1 MSMTTS
7 DALSTARRI
16 LSTGKAL
23 APDRFPSSNGESG
36 ERTLAAW
43 AELFAEYGV
52 NYPPEVWTPAVR
64 AWAARAAGDR
74 MVTPRDIL
82 AAAREVIAHW
92 ETDPEKAAWLAE
104 QRHGTLSRREA
115 AGALP
120 VGTAPESPADGRV
133 TPNNALDAG
142 ADATPLG
149 GLNAFRELRDEIGE
163 KSIIR
168 TVGKST
174 NTDGTVSPVA
184 AALLRKKRDDLAARR
199 AERAAKE
206 TNPVELG
213 GGAA

>member
-120 VGTAPESPADGRV
+120 VGTAPESPADGRTAPNRAIDAPAD
-133 TPNNALDAG
+133 TPS
-142 ADATPLG
+142 LG

-184 AALLRKKRDDLAARR
+184 AAILRKKRDERDARK
-199 AERAAKE
+199 AERARKG
-206 TNPVELG
+206 TGPVELG

>member
-64 AWAARAAGDR
+64 AWAARAAGER

-92 ETDPEKAAWLAE
+92 ETDPNKAAWLAE

-115 AGALP
+115 TGALP
-120 VGTAPESPADGRV
+120 VGTAPEILPDGR
-133 TPNNALDAG
+133 TAPNRAIGAA
-142 ADATPLG
+142 ADAPALG

-174 NTDGTVSPVA
+174 STDGTVSPLA
-184 AALLRKKRDDLAARR
+184 AARLRKRRDERDARK
-199 AERAAKE
+199 AERERKG
-206 TNPVELG
+206 TNPIELG

>member
-1 MSMTTS
+1 MMDHTT
-7 DALSTARRI
+7 AETIARAVLAR
-16 LSTGKAL
+16 GKAAL
-23 APDRFPSSNGESG
+23 PARFPVVTTE
-36 ERTLAAW
+36 TVTVW
-43 AELFAEYGV
+43 ADLFARYGV
-52 NYPPEVWTPAVR
+52 NYPTQVWPEAVDHYV
-64 AWAARAAGDR
+64 AKMDDGDNQAG
-74 MVTPRDIL
+74 PRSIL

-104 QRHGTLSRREA
+104 QRHGALSRREA

-133 TPNNALDAG
+133 TPNKALDAG
-142 ADATPLG
+142 TDATPLG

-174 NTDGTVSPVA
+174 NTDGTVSPTA
-184 AALLRKKRDDLAARR
+184 AAILRKKRDERDARK
-199 AERAAKE
+199 AERARKGTGPA
-206 TNPVELG
+206 ELG